1 MNNENQI
8 VYVLTNPAMPNL
20 VKIGKTT
27 RSDVTTRMNEL
38 YSSGVPFPYECVYAV
53 EVDDCTE
60 VEKAL
65 HTAFHPNRVN
75 PRREFFEINPEQAL
89 AILKLVGGNDVTPM
103 VNDDLNT
110 NVSDA
115 ERESA
120 KKAKRLPNIN
130 FEEMGIPVGSVLV
143 FAGDE
148 DAEVTVTSDRKVNF
162 RGENV
167 FLSKVTRELLGLEYN
182 VQPTRYW
189 TFNGKNLRDIYAET
203 YIENEI

>member
-1 MNNENQI
+1 MNNEKQI
-8 VYVLTNPAMPNL
+8 VYILTNPGMPGL

-27 RSDVTTRMNEL
+27 RQDVMQRMKEL
-38 YSSGVPFPYECVYAV
+38 YSSGVPYPFECVYAT
-53 EVDDCTE
+53 EVDDCTI

-75 PRREFFEINPEQAL
+75 PKREFFSIEPEQAL
-89 AILKLVGGNDVTPM
+89 AILKLVGGQDVTPL

-130 FEEMGIPVGSVLV
+130 FEEMGIPIGAELV
-143 FAGDE
+143 FTGDD
-148 DAEVTVTSDRKVNF
+148 DATVTVVSDRKVEFN
-162 RGENV
+162 GEIV
-167 FLSKVTRELLGLEYN
+167 FLSKATRELLGLDYN

-189 TFNGKNLRDIYAET
+189 TYHGKNLRDIYVET
-203 YIENEI
+203 YVENEM

>member
-1 MNNENQI
+1 VNNENQI

-189 TFNGKNLRDIYAET
+189 TFNGKNLRDIYVET